1 MLTQDEIDHVP
12 PASVRYAKAE
22 PNLIPIIVLAGAL
35 VGLFLIICGLANL
48 GLLFR

>member
-12 PASVRYAKAE
+12 PASVRYKAE
-22 PNLIPIIVLAGAL
+22 PNLIPIIVLVGTI